1 MSNFTKYVT
10 PGRRLC
16 FSEGVTAG
24 PGAYERGEYIY
35 ASVVGVVQELAP
47 AAEGEPRIVTVTREK
62 IQSAVPDVGSI
73 ITGKVI
79 RMTTKE
85 AVVSIMIVG
94 TMPCKEDFQGII
106 RSQDVRATEKD
117 KVKIYNSFRLG
128 DIIRAE
134 VISLGDARSYY
145 LSTAKNELGVIYAQS
160 VAGAVMIP
168 ISWQEMQCTKT
179 KAIEPRK
186 CAKPDIPLPEN

>member
-1 MSNFTKYVT
+1 
-10 PGRRLC
+10 LC
-16 FSEGVTAG
+16 FSEGATAG
-24 PGAYERGEYIY
+24 PGVYERGEYLY

-47 AAEGEPRIVTVTREK
+47 TTEGEPRIVTVTREK
-62 IQSAVPDVGSI
+62 VHSAVPDVGSI

-85 AVVSIMIVG
+85 AVVSIMVVG
-94 TMPCKEDFQGII
+94 TMPCKDDFQGII

-117 KVKIYNSFRLG
+117 KVKIYNCFRLG

-179 KAIEPRK
+179 KAIEHRK

>member
-1 MSNFTKYVT
+1 MPNLTKYVT

-24 PGAYERGEYIY
+24 PGVYERGEYLY

-47 AAEGEPRIVTVTREK
+47 TTEGEPRVVTVTREK
-62 IQSAVPDVGSI
+62 VHSAVPDVGSI

-85 AVVSIMIVG
+85 AVVSIMVVG
-94 TMPCKEDFQGII
+94 NMPCKDDFQ
-106 RSQDVRATEKD
+106 
-117 KVKIYNSFRLG
+117 
-128 DIIRAE
+128 
-134 VISLGDARSYY
+134 GDARSYY

-179 KAIEPRK
+179 KAMEPRK
-186 CAKPDIPLPEN
+186 CAKPDIPLPEK